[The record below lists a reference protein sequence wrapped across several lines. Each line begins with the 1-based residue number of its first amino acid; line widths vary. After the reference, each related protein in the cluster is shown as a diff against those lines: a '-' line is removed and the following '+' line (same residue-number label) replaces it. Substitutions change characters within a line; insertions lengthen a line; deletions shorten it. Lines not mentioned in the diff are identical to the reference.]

1 MVRRNRANLEARSN
15 PFDSGSTTSLLL
27 NFFFFVLVLFFIYI
41 NKVSFPYRPLFLS
54 SYLRP
59 LASASRGS
67 ASHLFLVIIISSNSL
82 Y

>member
-1 MVRRNRANLEARSN
+1 MPIWRRGVTRSI
-15 PFDSGSTTSLLL
+15 PDLLPL
-27 NFFFFVLVLFFIYI
+27 SFSIFFFVLVLFFIYI

-54 SYLRP
+54 SYFRP